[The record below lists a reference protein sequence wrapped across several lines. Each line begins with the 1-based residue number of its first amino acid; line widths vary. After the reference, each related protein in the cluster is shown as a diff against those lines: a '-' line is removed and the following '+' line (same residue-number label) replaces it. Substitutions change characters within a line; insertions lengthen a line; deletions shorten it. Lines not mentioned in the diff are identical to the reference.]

1 MTLYR
6 LGFGFSR
13 SFSQMQ
19 TRKGLSKTSALPL
32 KAETKSFMSSPPGEK
47 VTTLKY
53 FVSRFPS
60 SSKLRR
66 KEAWA
71 LGTEMGL
78 RLSSDSLWPN
88 ARFVSKALSSVSWS
102 PSMRATRACA
112 FWSYATNHRWSSV
125 FPRWIEARTMDS
137 FGRYLDMFG
146 GQRDSWTWGQA
157 GVAVPSKRAASGA
170 SSALFDLRFIGGSA
184 YRCQSMFANRTG
196 GTLYGLP
203 KRTYL

>member
-1 MTLYR
+1 MLRRRYSVTLYR

-66 KEAWA
+66 KEA
-71 LGTEMGL
+71 
-78 RLSSDSLWPN
+78 
-88 ARFVSKALSSVSWS
+88 
-102 PSMRATRACA
+102 
-112 FWSYATNHRWSSV
+112 
-125 FPRWIEARTMDS
+125 
-137 FGRYLDMFG
+137 
-146 GQRDSWTWGQA
+146 
-157 GVAVPSKRAASGA
+157 ASGA